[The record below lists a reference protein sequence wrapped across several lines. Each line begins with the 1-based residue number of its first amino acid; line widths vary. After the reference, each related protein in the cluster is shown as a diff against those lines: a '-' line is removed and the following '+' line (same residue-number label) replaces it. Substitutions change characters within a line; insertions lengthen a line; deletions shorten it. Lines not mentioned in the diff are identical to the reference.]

1 MHEKV
6 KTGATNIGGGCE
18 ICMVTS

>member
-6 KTGATNIGGGCE
+6 KTGATNSGGGCE